1 MSAPELD
8 QGNPMIRRLF
18 VYGTLKR
25 GQCRGSMWPRKPQ
38 RIETAFIRARLYDL
52 GLYPAIRVDGLI
64 DDHEARGVE
73 DGLDWVEGELWT
85 FAREDIPATIAEL
98 DEIEETNQPGVCN
111 LYDHVMV
118 RAFDA
123 PNSHHSELA
132 LVYQYSCDDRLAHSR
147 RLRPA
152 DGESSVAW
160 PAASGKP

>member
-1 MSAPELD
+1 MIHSMATMGSIGLK
-8 QGNPMIRRLF
+8 GNCGHSLA
-18 VYGTLKR
+18 K
-25 GQCRGSMWPRKPQ
+25 
-38 RIETAFIRARLYDL
+38 
-52 GLYPAIRVDGLI
+52 
-64 DDHEARGVE
+64 
-73 DGLDWVEGELWT
+73 
-85 FAREDIPATIAEL
+85 DIPATIAEL